1 MEQQTRAYI
10 WAMAA
15 VLIWSTVASAFK
27 LTLAYLQPIQLL
39 LLSTMV
45 SSVAMLVVITFQG
58 KLKKLYKLSY
68 DPKRMMKYALLG
80 LLNPFIYYV
89 VLFETY
95 SRLPAQEAQPL
106 NYTWPIALTILSIVF
121 LKQKVTSRSILG
133 ILLGF
138 VGVIVITTHG
148 SLSLPDKGSI
158 IGIILGLLSALIWAS
173 FWTLNLRD
181 EQDDAI
187 RLFTAFSFS
196 LPIILLATV
205 LTAGVEYSSLEGI
218 SGAIYIGLF
227 EMGFA
232 FLIWN
237 RALKLS
243 KTTASVSS
251 LIYLVPFLSLIPIYL
266 LVGEGIRITT
276 IMGLVLIVSG
286 IILGRYRT

>member
-1 MEQQTRAYI
+1 
-10 WAMAA
+10 MAA

-27 LTLAYLQPIQLL
+27 LTLVHLQPIQLL

-45 SSVAMLVVITFQG
+45 SSVAMLAVITFQG
-58 KLKKLYKLSY
+58 KLKKLHKLRY

-89 VLFETY
+89 VLFEAY

-106 NYTWPIALTILSIVF
+106 NYTWPIALVILSIVF
-121 LKQKVTSRSILG
+121 LKQKVTSKAILG

-138 VGVIVITTHG
+138 VGVVVITTHG
-148 SLSLPDKGSI
+148 SVSLPDKGSI
-158 IGIILGLLSALIWAS
+158 IGITLGLLSALIWAS
-173 FWTLNLRD
+173 FWTLNLKD

-187 RLFTAFSFS
+187 RLFTVFSFS
-196 LPIILLATV
+196 LPIIILATV
-205 LTAGVEYSSLEGI
+205 LTAGIDYSSPEGI

-243 KTTASVSS
+243 KTTAGVSS
-251 LIYLVPFLSLIPIYL
+251 LIFLVPFLSLIPIYL

-276 IMGLVLIVSG
+276 IFGLVLIVTG
-286 IILGRYRT
+286 IILGRHRT

>member
-27 LTLAYLQPIQLL
+27 LTLSFLQPIQLL

-45 SSVAMLVVITFQG
+45 STAALLTVIIAQG
-58 KLKKLYKLSY
+58 KIDKLRNY
-68 DPKRMMKYALLG
+68 DPKLLLRCALLG

-89 VLFETY
+89 VLFEAY

-106 NYTWPIALTILSIVF
+106 NYTWPIALMVLSFIF
-121 LKQKVTSRSILG
+121 LRQRPTHRSVLG
-133 ILLGF
+133 ITLGF
-138 VGVIVITTHG
+138 LGVVVITTHG
-148 SLSLPDKGSI
+148 RVSLPETDAMP
-158 IGIILGLLSALIWAS
+158 GIALALLSALIWAS

-181 EQDDAI
+181 KQDDVI
-187 RLFTAFSFS
+187 RLYLAFTFS
-196 LPIILLATV
+196 LPLIFLAVLLSSGFGG
-205 LTAGVEYSSLEGI
+205 LTAGGI

-232 FLIWN
+232 FIIWN

-243 KTTASVSS
+243 KTTSSVSS

-276 IMGLVLIVSG
+276 FLGLALIVSG